1 MANHIENYITIENS
15 NEEVLKEVQRVFKL
29 EEGEWEVDTETLA
42 KRVFG
47 DDAPEEYDRGWYCEE
62 CGAKWLYGSI
72 EDDSDEEQPT

>member
-29 EEGEWEVDTETLA
+29 EEGEWEVDTESLA

-47 DDAPEEYDRGWYCEE
+47 DDAL
-62 CGAKWLYGSI
+62 KNMI
-72 EDDSDEEQPT
+72 EVGIVKNVVLSGYMVLSKMIPMKNK